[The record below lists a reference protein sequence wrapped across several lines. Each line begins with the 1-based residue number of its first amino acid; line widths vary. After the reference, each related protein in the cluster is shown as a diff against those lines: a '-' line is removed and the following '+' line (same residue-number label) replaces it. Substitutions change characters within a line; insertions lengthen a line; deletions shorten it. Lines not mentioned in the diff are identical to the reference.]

1 MKRSRRNARWRD
13 AHLCSTQQTRWKE
26 ITVITTCYLFSYHYN
41 LAWDQ
46 RPAIY
51 SGRINQN
58 WSKQKNYYFTS
69 RCVCRMADFGNFFSK
84 SWVEGGC
91 LKHPKKKKQ
100 FQTDEQT
107 GKMAAGATWCEED
120 VAASWRGGKFQ
131 PVPWSNYRPVEETGG
146 ECFLPKKDGKDPKA
160 EEKPLT
166 EDKRNIFVFQPET
179 PSGRIDIRR
188 ERNHIFRPKWNTK
201 KEKIFKR

>member
-58 WSKQKNYYFTS
+58 WPKQKNYYFTS

-120 VAASWRGGKFQ
+120 VDASWRGGKFQ

-146 ECFLPKKDGKDPKA
+146 ECFLPKK
-160 EEKPLT
+160 
-166 EDKRNIFVFQPET
+166 
-179 PSGRIDIRR
+179 RR
-188 ERNHIFRPKWNTK
+188 ERPESRGETVNGGQEKHFCVPTRDTKRPDWHSER
-201 KEKIFKR
+201 EKSYFSSQMEY